1 MHWTAV
7 VIFAAVVILYLFV
20 KRSDQVTAQDA
31 QALVAGGALI
41 VDVRTHGEF
50 NAGHLPGAINLPVD
64 HIEATLAA
72 QVRDKNDKI
81 LVYCQS
87 GFRSRVA
94 KRTLT
99 ALGYTQVF
107 NLGSY
112 QRAVRILK
120 RG

>member
-1 MHWTAV
+1 MHWATV

-20 KRSDQVTAQDA
+20 KRSDQVAAKDA
-31 QALVAGGALI
+31 QALLASGALI
-41 VDVRTHGEF
+41 VDVRTHAEF
-50 NAGHLPGAINLPVD
+50 NAGHLPNAINLPVD
-64 HIEATLAA
+64 HIGSTLPP
-72 QVRDKNDKI
+72 QVKDKRQTI

-87 GFRSRVA
+87 GFRSRAA

-99 ALGYTQVF
+99 ALGYSQVF

-112 QRAVRILK
+112 QRAVRFLK

>member
-1 MHWTAV
+1 MQWTTV

-20 KRSDQVTAQDA
+20 RRSDQVAANDA
-31 QALVAGGALI
+31 QALLAGGALV
-41 VDVRTHGEF
+41 VDVRTHAEF

-64 HIEATLAA
+64 HIGSTLPP
-72 QVRDKNDKI
+72 QVPDKSQTI

-94 KRTLT
+94 KRTVT

-112 QRAVRILK
+112 QRAVRIMK